1 MVDNQWK
8 FTEWTNDAYINM
20 YKEGVHM
27 KKKSEQIPKG
37 MLTSGDR
44 YVVPFIVSWIIPL
57 SQVGRAQP
65 CSKGSIH
72 MDQWAHFS
80 QSK

>member
-44 YVVPFIVSWIIPL
+44 YVVPL
-57 SQVGRAQP
+57 LAE
-65 CSKGSIH
+65 
-72 MDQWAHFS
+72 
-80 QSK
+80 